1 MGTAMFV
8 QYWHLLLVG
17 GVSGHCPS
25 RCEQVAPGFAA
36 GKFLAGN
43 FGVAAGFSVASRAVG
58 WPKILAGPAGSQ
70 RVCSQRKLGREL
82 GISALTGRTFGRRDW
97 HGQTCLECLVF

>member
-58 WPKILAGPAGSQ
+58 WPKILAGPAGKPTRLQ
-70 RVCSQRKLGREL
+70 PAQTGRKL
-82 GISALTGRTFGRRDW
+82 GISALTGRTLGRRNW
-97 HGQTCLECLVF
+97 HGQTCL